1 MATTKTDPK
10 LSIPGSKK
18 SRNYDGLT
26 REQLIEAY
34 RIMYTSRRID
44 DREILLKRQQK
55 IFFQM
60 SGAGHEAI
68 GAAAGMM
75 LKPAYDWFYPY
86 YRDRSLCLALGVKP
100 VEMFLQAVGAADDP
114 SSGGRQMPS
123 HWGYKRLN
131 IVTQSSPTGSQ
142 ILQAVGCAE
151 AGRYFAHHPRAAEV
165 PKSTG
170 DALSPLLAKDAR
182 NGAPNSG
189 APLLARDPRNE
200 TSRADFDYRQF
211 KDVSFHGDE
220 IAYVSLGD
228 GTTSEGEFW
237 EALNAAALNRL
248 PVIFCVQDNGYAIS
262 VPVEVQTAGGSISRL
277 VSGFPNFHFEEVDGT
292 DPVASCAAFRRAA
305 QYCRE
310 GHGPALVHAH
320 VIRPYSHSL
329 SDDERLYRPDSE
341 RERDSGRDP
350 VSRTQMFLLREGI
363 LDTKGINEL
372 EKKVE
377 EELQVAVDEAL
388 AAQPPAPESVTQ
400 FVYSPD
406 PDPTSAAFDTQAAA
420 AADSP
425 DGKKPAPRTMADL
438 INATLRDEMKRDER
452 IVIFGE
458 DVADCSREEYLKQKL
473 VKGKG
478 GVFKLTFGLQCEFGP
493 ERVFNS
499 PLAEAAI
506 VGRATGMATRGLKP
520 VVEIQF
526 FDYIWPAMMQIRDE
540 LSVIRWRSNNV
551 FSCPVVIRVAIGG
564 YLTGGAIY
572 HSQCGESM
580 FTHIPGLRVVFP
592 SSAQDAAG
600 LLRTAIRC
608 DDPVLFLEHKRLYR
622 ETYGRGVYPGPDYM
636 IPFGKAKIVQ
646 PGADLS
652 VITYGAVV
660 PRALQAAQKLER
672 EHGVKVEL
680 IDLRCLNP
688 FDWETIAASVGKT
701 NRALVAYEDT
711 LSWGYGAEIA
721 ARIADQ
727 LFDRLD
733 APVRRVAAADTFVAY
748 QPILEDA
755 ILPQPNDLFRAMKEL
770 AEY

>member
-10 LSIPGSKK
+10 LGLAANGAKK
-18 SRNYDGLT
+18 SRNYEGLT
-26 REQLIEAY
+26 RERLIEAY
-34 RIMYTSRRID
+34 RFVYMSRRVD

-55 IFFQM
+55 IYFQM

-68 GAAAGMM
+68 GVAAGLA
-75 LKPAYDWFYPY
+75 LKPGYDWFYPY
-86 YRDRSLCLALGVKP
+86 YRDRALCLALGVKP
-100 VEMFLQAVGAADDP
+100 LEMFLQAVGAADDP

-123 HWGYKRLN
+123 HWGYPKLN

-151 AGRYFAHHPRAAEV
+151 AGRYFSRHPQAAEI
-165 PKSTG
+165 PGGGFT
-170 DALSPLLAKDAR
+170 
-182 NGAPNSG
+182 
-189 APLLARDPRNE
+189 
-200 TSRADFDYRQF
+200 DYRHF
-211 KDVSFHGDE
+211 KNVSFQGDE
-220 IAYVSLGD
+220 VSYVSLGD
-228 GTTSEGEFW
+228 GTSSEGEFW
-237 EALNAAALNRL
+237 EAMNAAALGKL
-248 PVIFCVQDNGYAIS
+248 PVIFCVEDNGYAIS

-292 DPVASCAAFRRAA
+292 DPVASYGAFQRAT

-310 GHGPALVHAH
+310 GHGPAFVHAH

-329 SDDERLYRPDSE
+329 SDDERLYRPDTE
-341 RERDSGRDP
+341 RERDSVRDP

-363 LDTKGINEL
+363 LDEKGINDL

-377 EELQVAVDEAL
+377 EELQIAVDQALEAL
-388 AAQPPAPESVTQ
+388 PPAPESVMQ
-400 FVYSPD
+400 YVYSPD
-406 PDPTSAAFDTQAAA
+406 IDPTSATFDSQAVIGP
-420 AADSP
+420 DSA
-425 DGKKPAPRTMADL
+425 DGKKPAAKTMADL
-438 INATLRDEMKRDER
+438 INVTLRDEMKRDER

-458 DVADCSREEYLKQKL
+458 DVADCSREEYLKRKL

-478 GVFKLTFGLQCEFGP
+478 GVFKLTFGLQNEFGND
-493 ERVFNS
+493 RVFNS

-506 VGRATGMATRGLKP
+506 VGRATGMATRGMKP

-540 LSVIRWRSNNV
+540 LSVIRWRSNNA

-572 HSQCGESM
+572 HSQCGESA

-592 SSAQDAAG
+592 SNALDAAG

-622 ETYGRGVYPGPDYM
+622 ETYGRAPYPGADYA

-646 PGADLS
+646 PGTDLT
-652 VITYGAVV
+652 VVTYGAVV

-672 EHGVKVEL
+672 EHNVSVEL

-688 FDWETIAASVGKT
+688 FDWDAIAASVKKT
-701 NRALVAYEDT
+701 NRALIAYEDS

-727 LFDRLD
+727 L
-733 APVRRVAAADTFVAY
+733 
-748 QPILEDA
+748 
-755 ILPQPNDLFRAMKEL
+755 
-770 AEY
+770 